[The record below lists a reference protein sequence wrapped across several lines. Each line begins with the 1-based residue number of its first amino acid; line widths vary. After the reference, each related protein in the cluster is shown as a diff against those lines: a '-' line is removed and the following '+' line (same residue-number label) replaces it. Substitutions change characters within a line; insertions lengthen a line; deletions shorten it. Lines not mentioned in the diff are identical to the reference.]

1 MWCGVLCRDS
11 KLTRL
16 LQDSLGGN
24 SRTVMIACVSPAD
37 INREETLNTLR
48 YADRARRI
56 KNKPVVNRDPMAA
69 QVSGPRALLLAG
81 GCWPAWWQQG
91 GLRRWRSCSQQQRIL
106 VCFAPSNL
114 SFLGFTDQHPV
125 AVLLARWG
133 LRAVRSWRRCGSRS
147 QACVLRTW
155 RCGRPWV
162 GIRRRLE

>member
-1 MWCGVLCRDS
+1 MADTPGHAVAPTSHKFSHLVAALLAALFMLYRDS

-69 QVSGPRALLLAG
+69 QVRTYPVLCSTT
-81 GCWPAWWQQG
+81 Q
-91 GLRRWRSCSQQQRIL
+91 RR
-106 VCFAPSNL
+106 
-114 SFLGFTDQHPV
+114 
-125 AVLLARWG
+125 
-133 LRAVRSWRRCGSRS
+133 
-147 QACVLRTW
+147 
-155 RCGRPWV
+155 
-162 GIRRRLE
+162 

>member
-1 MWCGVLCRDS
+1 MLCRDS

-69 QVSGPRALLLAG
+69 QVRGPRALLLAG
-81 GCWPAWWQQG
+81 GCWLAWWQQG
-91 GLRRWRSCSQQQRIL
+91 GLRRWRAQPPG
-106 VCFAPSNL
+106 VAAASN
-114 SFLGFTDQHPV
+114 G
-125 AVLLARWG
+125 ARYAFWP
-133 LRAVRSWRRCGSRS
+133 LKPE
-147 QACVLRTW
+147 L
-155 RCGRPWV
+155 P
-162 GIRRRLE
+162 EHH